1 MANRHMKTYST
12 SLLMRESKLKPQSDI
27 ISHLS
32 EWPSSTNQQRTN
44 AGEDV
49 ETREPFALLVGMQT
63 DAATVESTVK
73 LPQKIRHVTALCN
86 STSGNIYE
94 ET

>member
-32 EWPSSTNQQRTN
+32 EWPSSTNQQRTR

-49 ETREPFALLVGMQT
+49 ETREPFALLVGMQIG
-63 DAATVESTVK
+63 AATVESHMEI
-73 LPQKIRHVTALCN
+73 PQKIQNGSAF
-86 STSGNIYE
+86 
-94 ET
+94 